1 MPLRYFEVDV
11 PIHHNTD
18 QQAHGVHVFTGEASS
33 KREALRKAHEV
44 YDAALAAYTAGRE
57 IPGKQAG
64 GWGAR
69 GLRPDWA
76 LDWQAAKAKPWK
88 NPNDW
93 TRISGDFEL

>member
-11 PIHHNTD
+11 PIHHITHH
-18 QQAHGVHVFTGEASS
+18 QWHGVHVFTGKASS
-33 KREALRKAHEV
+33 ISEALQIAHEV
-44 YDAALAAYTAGRE
+44 YEAALAAYTEGRE

-76 LDWQAAKAKPWK
+76 LDWQAAKAGPWHD
-88 NPNDW
+88 PYSW
-93 TRISGDFEL
+93 TRERGHFDL

>member
-11 PIHHNTD
+11 PIHHTTNR
-18 QQAHGVHVFTGEASS
+18 QLHGVHVFTGEASS
-33 KREALRKAHEV
+33 NSEALRLAHEV
-44 YDAALAAYTAGRE
+44 YDAALAAQQAGRE

-76 LDWQAAKAKPWK
+76 LDWQAAKAGPWN
-88 NPNDW
+88 NPCGW
-93 TRISGDFEL
+93 THERGHFEL